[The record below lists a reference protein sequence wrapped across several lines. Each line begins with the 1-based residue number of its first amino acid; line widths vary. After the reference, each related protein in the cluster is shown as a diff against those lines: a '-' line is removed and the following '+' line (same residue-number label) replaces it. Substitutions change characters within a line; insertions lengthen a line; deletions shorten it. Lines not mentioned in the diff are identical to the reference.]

1 MHLINSYA
9 VKGNVYTVT
18 IDSGAVQF
26 IKKSL
31 LDIDCFV
38 CSRLSH
44 EALVLANA
52 VGRQL
57 HNSI

>member
-1 MHLINSYA
+1 MHLINSYT

-18 IDSGAVQF
+18 TDSGAVRF
-26 IKKSL
+26 STKSL

-52 VGRQL
+52 EGR
-57 HNSI
+57 